1 MDIFRTELNP
11 SPSAHKIGLHHPMM
25 TLGSCFADTIGQRL
39 SASKFSISQ
48 NPFGTIYN
56 PLSIHKLVLQAVHNQ
71 QPRESSYLENNN
83 LALNYDFHSE
93 FAASSKT
100 ILEAKLKDI
109 IRHAHLFLKN
119 SKFLF
124 ITYGTSWV
132 YEHFDT
138 GEVVANCH
146 KMPTN
151 QFKKVLLTEEKILAS
166 FDEAYH
172 AIKVFN
178 PEIRIILTVSPV
190 RHLKDTL
197 ELNSLSKSTLRLA
210 CHSIAERHKDIEYFP
225 AYEILL
231 DDLRDYRFYSS
242 DMIHPSAD
250 AIVYIWKKFSAVY
263 FDHETRAFIE
273 HWENIS
279 KALTHQP
286 FQPTL
291 PAHQN
296 FLRETLKRL
305 YELKLKVNIS
315 EEIKFI
321 EEQIIES

>member
-1 MDIFRTELNP
+1 ML
-11 SPSAHKIGLHHPMM
+11 

-56 PLSIHKLVLQAVHNQ
+56 PLSLHKLILQTVHNQ
-71 QPRESSYLENNN
+71 QPHESSYLQNNN

-93 FAASSKT
+93 FAEPSK
-100 ILEAKLKDI
+100 ILLEAKLKDI
-109 IRHAHLFLKN
+109 IRHTHLFLKN

-132 YEHFDT
+132 YEHVDT

-146 KMPTN
+146 KMPVN
-151 QFKKVLLTEEKILAS
+151 QFKKVLLSQEKILKS
-166 FDEAYH
+166 FDETYR

-197 ELNSLSKSTLRLA
+197 ELNSVSKSILRLA
-210 CHSIAERHKDIEYFP
+210 CHSIAEMNTDIEYFP

-242 DMIHPSAD
+242 DMIHPSTAAVD
-250 AIVYIWKKFSAVY
+250 YIWKKFSAVY
-263 FDHETRAFIE
+263 FDQETRVFIE
-273 HWENIS
+273 SWENIA
-279 KALTHQP
+279 KALAHKP
-286 FQPTL
+286 FQPTSL
-291 PAHQN
+291 AHQH

-305 YELKLKVNIS
+305 YELKLKVDVS
-315 EEIKFI
+315 EEIKLL
-321 EEQIIES
+321 ESQLI